1 VPIIAAAMTTIRIA
15 GDDRGGHDHH
25 STRAGAEALAS
36 RIRRYLAGVTKACA
50 LASSERR
57 GHTHAIP
64 RDCVIVPRPHR
75 LGDMVADGG
84 SLRRRLERSAF
95 PSLGSPVAL
104 RSAHLSSF
112 WVPLGNQPLGKLGVS
127 MGLSRT
133 GPTAPYRPA
142 KL

>member
-57 GHTHAIP
+57 GTHP
-64 RDCVIVPRPHR
+64 CDT
-75 LGDMVADGG
+75 
-84 SLRRRLERSAF
+84 RRLCNRAPT
-95 PSLGSPVAL
+95 PSTWRYGCRWRVAAAALGAL
-104 RSAHLSSF
+104 RLPISWLSCG
-112 WVPLGNQPLGKLGVS
+112 PQVS
-127 MGLSRT
+127 
-133 GPTAPYRPA
+133 PFE
-142 KL
+142 